1 LTIQPTVGVDEKTV
15 IAYVKWRPG
24 HPSKA
29 WRALPPREG
38 GPMLIGKLDVR
49 TRQKILVTI
58 REIKKIKMID
68 LRVYETSED
77 GEMVATPAGVSL
89 SPDQVEQVIELLKEA
104 KRKATEEQ

>member
-1 LTIQPTVGVDEKTV
+1 
-15 IAYVKWRPG
+15 
-24 HPSKA
+24 
-29 WRALPPREG
+29 
-38 GPMLIGKLDVR
+38 MLIGKLDIR
-49 TRQKILVTI
+49 RRQKILVTI

-104 KRKATEEQ
+104 KRKAAEEQ

>member
-1 LTIQPTVGVDEKTV
+1 VPRNLKRDGYAE
-15 IAYVKWRPG
+15 IACRDDTG
-24 HPSKA
+24 TEM
-29 WRALPPREG
+29 WRAVTAEEG

-58 REIKKIKMID
+58 QEIKKIRMID
-68 LRVYETSED
+68 VRVYQTSED

-104 KRKATEEQ
+104 KRSAAWEQ

>member
-1 LTIQPTVGVDEKTV
+1 
-15 IAYVKWRPG
+15 
-24 HPSKA
+24 
-29 WRALPPREG
+29 
-38 GPMLIGKLDVR
+38 MLIGEINAR

-68 LRVYETSED
+68 VRVYHTSED

-104 KRKATEEQ
+104 KRRVAGEQ